1 MKLNEYQVLAQRT
14 SNTRTDG
21 QKIRNGLYGLNGEA
35 GECIDVLKKYEFQGH
50 ALDRD
55 KLLDELGDVLWY
67 VAETAEGLGV
77 SLAKV
82 AMHNIEK
89 LRKRYPD
96 GFEVERSIN
105 RSE

>member
-1 MKLNEYQVLAQRT
+1 MKLNEYQALAQRT
-14 SNTRTDG
+14 SSTRSDG
-21 QKIRNGLYGLNGEA
+21 EKIRNGLYGLNGEA

-50 ALDRD
+50 ILDKA

-67 VAETAEGLGV
+67 VAELATGLDKT
-77 SLAKV
+77 LEDV
-82 AMHNIEK
+82 ARHNVEK

-96 GFEVERSIN
+96 GFEAERSIN